1 MGARREWIEHDYSRS
16 IIVSR
21 LQISL
26 FQQGKTQTEP
36 GFSVVRV
43 FVEQVAKDLLSL
55 EIIAFAHCPVALVVS
70 LLVGGC
76 DDSLGRTG
84 AGKTKHEG
92 GHTEG
97 RHPRKTPRA
106 ISLHDSHFLS
116 DRQLCAY
123 NLLQDFSCLH
133 GPENQIKLI
142 EIYTDVASE
151 PNQLLLNFEILPS
164 CRRWFGCIDH
174 SDFSQTSHH
183 VLIKY
188 RVTFHADVSQEVAG
202 FLVT

>member
-1 MGARREWIEHDYSRS
+1 MGTRREWIEHDYSRS

-36 GFSVVRV
+36 GFNVVRV

-55 EIIAFAHCPVALVVS
+55 KIVAFAHCPVALVVR
-70 LLVGGC
+70 LLVGRC
-76 DDSLGRTG
+76 DDSLGQTG
-84 AGKTKHEG
+84 AGETKHEG

-123 NLLQDFSCLH
+123 HCYCKTSPVFMDQRTKSSSSKSIPMSRANEISCCSTSRYFLRVEGGLAVSITPTSARH
-133 GPENQIKLI
+133 CITCLSRIAWPFTPML
-142 EIYTDVASE
+142 
-151 PNQLLLNFEILPS
+151 
-164 CRRWFGCIDH
+164 RR
-174 SDFSQTSHH
+174 
-183 VLIKY
+183 K
-188 RVTFHADVSQEVAG
+188 
-202 FLVT
+202 